1 MQRPAV
7 GRRAR
12 LLLAVVCLAAFA
24 VVEASAQTE
33 ADRPQKYSRLQRLEQ
48 WTTAV
53 ERHEPGQ
60 ADAALNT
67 FDDWSPSEFA
77 EFKITFW
84 ATLALARDPAVRTF
98 LRPPLPNGRP
108 STQVF
113 YSRGELRQLLA
124 VAKRLKALGENHM
137 LRRGAMLHADAVV
150 LGAGTDSR
158 GGSRRSDFF
167 IYKFDDGQGLGQ
179 EEALGQWDVARFL
192 LEQIRQDPR
201 DFRPKPA
208 GDDWVRRWYR
218 TLIAYQ
224 LSQMHFMVADAERG
238 LQLFPNDPEIL
249 FFEGV
254 LHEALASPAIQE
266 PLRKSEEVRR
276 SARVGTAGSEFD
288 AAEDL
293 LRRVVKLAP
302 DFAEAR
308 LHLGRVLAEQGQHKE
323 ALPELTRA
331 LAVIKNQDLQYF
343 GHLFAGRS
351 AAVLGQMPAAR
362 EAFERAAALR
372 PAAQSPLLA
381 LSQLAYTRGDSAEA
395 AALLARLAELPALEL
410 DDPWWIYNTT
420 VGRFFGPSHQEIAED
435 LRKEM
440 PR

>member
-1 MQRPAV
+1 V
-7 GRRAR
+7 D
-12 LLLAVVCLAAFA
+12 
-24 VVEASAQTE
+24 
-33 ADRPQKYSRLQRLEQ
+33 DRP
-48 WTTAV
+48 V

-84 ATLALARDPAVRTF
+84 ATLALVRDPAVRTF

-113 YSRGELRQLLA
+113 YSRGELRQLLD

-137 LRRGAMLHADAVV
+137 LRRGSMLHADAVV

-192 LEQIRQDPR
+192 LEQIRADPK
-201 DFRPKPA
+201 DFRPKP
-208 GDDWVRRWYR
+208 GSDDWVRRWYR
-218 TLIAYQ
+218 TLVAYQ

-238 LQLFPNDPEIL
+238 LQLFPDDPEML

-254 LHEALASPAIQE
+254 LHETLAAPAIQE

-276 SARVGTAGSEFD
+276 SARVDTAAGELNT
-288 AAEDL
+288 AERL
-293 LRRVVKLAP
+293 LRRVGEAHSE
-302 DFAEAR
+302 FAEAR

-331 LAVIKNQDLQYF
+331 LSVIKNQDLQYF
-343 GHLFAGRS
+343 GELFAGRS
-351 AAVLGQMPAAR
+351 AAALGQIPPLVR
-362 EAFERAAALR
+362 RSRKR
-372 PAAQSPLLA
+372 PL
-381 LSQLAYTRGDSAEA
+381 
-395 AALLARLAELPALEL
+395 
-410 DDPWWIYNTT
+410 
-420 VGRFFGPSHQEIAED
+420 
-435 LRKEM
+435 
-440 PR
+440 